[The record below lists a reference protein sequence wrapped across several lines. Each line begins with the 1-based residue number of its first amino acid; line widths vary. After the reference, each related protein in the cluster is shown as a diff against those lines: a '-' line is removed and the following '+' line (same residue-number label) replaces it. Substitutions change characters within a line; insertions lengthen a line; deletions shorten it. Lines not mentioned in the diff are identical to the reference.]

1 MTTAITF
8 DRVSKRYGEV
18 RAVEDVSFAIEPGE
32 MFGLIGPDGAGKTTS
47 IRMACG
53 LLRADGGHISVLG
66 RDPVM
71 RLLVAAHVLLAAGLG
86 EAVWLRWLDFGR
98 VLLPLSLVGVL
109 ALASR
114 ARCEHASPEVAEDG
128 DVAVR
133 VPIASVGRP

>member
-1 MTTAITF
+1 MTSAISF
-8 DRVSKRYGEV
+8 DRVTKRYGDV
-18 RAVEDVSFAIEPGE
+18 RAVDDVSFAIEPGE

-53 LLRADGGHISVLG
+53 LLPADGGHISVLG

-98 VLLPLSLVGVL
+98 VLLPPYRVRQIILPL
-109 ALASR
+109 AL
-114 ARCEHASPEVAEDG
+114 VA
-128 DVAVR
+128 AL
-133 VPIASVGRP
+133 A